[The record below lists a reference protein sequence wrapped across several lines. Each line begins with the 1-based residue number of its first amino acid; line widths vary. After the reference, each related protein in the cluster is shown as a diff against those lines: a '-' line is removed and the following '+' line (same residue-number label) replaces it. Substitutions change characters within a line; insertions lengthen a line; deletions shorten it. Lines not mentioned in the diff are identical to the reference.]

1 MEVSE
6 AKAIVI
12 GGGSGLGLAVAK
24 RVQRA
29 GARVAVLDVNEFA
42 RKTVSAEL
50 GSEALF
56 IHSDVTSELS
66 VDNAFNSVAKEFK
79 GLTLAVNCAGILQSK
94 RVIGR
99 KSVLSQEEFTKV
111 ISINLIG
118 TFIVCR
124 AAALAMRDNIPDN
137 NSERG
142 VIINVASI
150 AAFEGQI
157 GQTAYAASKGG
168 IVSLTLP
175 LAREFA
181 CYGIRVMA
189 IAPGLMRTPLLE
201 DISEPAKEHLTQSIP
216 FPHRLG
222 EPDEF
227 AQLVCSIYENP
238 LLNGEVIRLDGA
250 LRMPML

>member
-1 MEVSE
+1 MELNK
-6 AKAIVI
+6 AKALVT
-12 GGGSGLGLAVAK
+12 GGGSGLGLAVTK
-24 RVQRA
+24 TIHHA
-29 GARVAVLDVNEFA
+29 GGQVAVLDVDASVEQ
-42 RKTVSAEL
+42 RISAEL
-50 GSEALF
+50 GESVPFEFA
-56 IHSDVTSELS
+56 DVTSEVS
-66 VDNAFNSVAKEFK
+66 VDKAFNAVTSQF
-79 GLTLAVNCAGILQSK
+79 GGITLAVNCAGVMQSK

-99 KSVLSQEEFTKV
+99 KGSLSQEEFTRTIQV
-111 ISINLIG
+111 NLIG
-118 TFIVCR
+118 TFVACR
-124 AAALAMRDNIPDN
+124 AAALKMRDNVPDRN
-137 NSERG
+137 GERG

-150 AAFEGQI
+150 AAYEGQI
-157 GQTAYAASKGG
+157 GQGAYASSKGG

-181 CYGIRVMA
+181 HFGIRVMT

-201 DISEPAKEHLTQSIP
+201 QLPEAAREHLIQSIP

-227 AQLVCSIYENP
+227 AQLVCAIYENP

>member
-1 MEVSE
+1 MELSE
-6 AKAIVI
+6 AKAIII

-24 RVQRA
+24 RVQHT
-29 GARVAVLDVNEFA
+29 GGKVAVLDVNELA
-42 RKTVSAEL
+42 RHTVSVEL
-50 GSEALF
+50 GNEALF
-56 IHSDVTSELS
+56 IHADVTSESS
-66 VDNAFNSVAKEFK
+66 VDKAVNSVAREFQ
-79 GLTLAVNCAGILQSK
+79 GLTLAVNCAGIVQSK
-94 RVIGR
+94 RIIGR
-99 KSVLSQEEFTKV
+99 KGVLSQEEFANV
-111 ISINLIG
+111 INVNLIG

-124 AAALAMRDNIPDN
+124 AAAVAMRENIPDKH
-137 NSERG
+137 SERG
-142 VIINVASI
+142 VLINVASI

-181 CYGIRVMA
+181 RFGIRVMA
-189 IAPGLMRTPLLE
+189 IAPGLIRTPLL
-201 DISEPAKEHLTQSIP
+201 DHISEPAREHLTQSIP

>member
-1 MEVSE
+1 MELSE
-6 AKAIVI
+6 AKAIII

-24 RVQRA
+24 RVQ
-29 GARVAVLDVNEFA
+29 GLGGRVAVLDVNEFA
-42 RKTVSAEL
+42 RKTVSSKL
-50 GSEALF
+50 GIKALF
-56 IHSDVTSELS
+56 IHTDVTSESS
-66 VDNAFNSVAKEFK
+66 VDKAINSVAKEFK
-79 GLTLAVNCAGILQSK
+79 GFTLVVNCAGIVQSK

-111 ISINLIG
+111 ISVNLIG
-118 TFIVCR
+118 TFNVCR
-124 AAALAMRDNIPDN
+124 ATALAMCKNIPDK

-142 VIINVASI
+142 VIVNVASI

-168 IVSLTLP
+168 VVSLTLP

-181 CYGIRVMA
+181 RFGIRVMT
-189 IAPGLMRTPLLE
+189 IAPGLIRTPLLE
-201 DISEPAKEHLTQSIP
+201 HISEPAKEHLTQSIP

>member
-1 MEVSE
+1 MELSE

-24 RVQRA
+24 RVQHA
-29 GARVAVLDVNEFA
+29 GGTVAVLDVNEFA
-42 RKTVSAEL
+42 RNTVSSEL

-56 IHSDVTSELS
+56 IHTDVTSESS
-66 VDNAFNSVAKEFK
+66 VDKAVNAVAIEFQ
-79 GLTLAVNCAGILQSK
+79 GITLAVNCAGVVQSK

-99 KSVLSQEEFTKV
+99 RGVLSQEEFAKV
-111 ISINLIG
+111 INVNLIG

-124 AAALAMRDNIPDN
+124 AAALAMRENTPDKN
-137 NSERG
+137 NERG
-142 VIINVASI
+142 VLINVASI

-181 CYGIRVMA
+181 RFGIRVMA
-189 IAPGLMRTPLLE
+189 IAPGLIRTPLL
-201 DISEPAKEHLTQSIP
+201 DHISEPAKEHLTQSIP